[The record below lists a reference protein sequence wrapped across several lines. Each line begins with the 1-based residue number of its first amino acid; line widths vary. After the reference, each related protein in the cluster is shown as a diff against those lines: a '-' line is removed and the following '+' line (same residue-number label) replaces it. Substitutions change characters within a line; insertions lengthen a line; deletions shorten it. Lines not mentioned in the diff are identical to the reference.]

1 MARMKSKINFTEG
14 PVFFKIL
21 QFVLP
26 IVATNLLQAFYN
38 AADMIIVS
46 LSHEENAVGAI
57 GTTGAFINLIVNIFI
72 GFSVGANVV
81 VAREIG
87 AKNRERIQKAVHTS
101 LTMAAIFGIF
111 GMVIGLLAAKPVMQ
125 LMGNTGSLLT
135 LAVRYT
141 FIYFL
146 GVPFLA
152 MTNYLIAIFR
162 AKGDSRTPLVV
173 LMAAGLLNVGLNLV
187 FVLVLGLSVE
197 GVAIA
202 TAASNLASAIVLLI
216 KLQKDQD
223 DTRFFWKHLGM
234 DRQAFRD
241 IAVNGLPAGIQ
252 GALFSLSNM
261 SIQSSIVQVN
271 NSICPNTS
279 YAPVVDGNAAATNL
293 ESFVYVAMNA
303 VYQGAI
309 TFTSQNIGADKPRR
323 VYRILYSA
331 LGIVV
336 TVGML
341 ASGLVYLLREP
352 LLGLYGVEQGIAGSL
367 QRLAFETAQ
376 TRFRYICLTYFL
388 CGIMDVSNGVLRGL
402 GKSFTSMIISLV
414 GACLLR
420 LVWIWV
426 LFPLNP
432 TLDMIYV
439 SYPISWVLTFG
450 VALTVILSSL
460 RKLLRRQSASVTAR

>member
-1 MARMKSKINFTEG
+1 MARLQSKTNFTEG

-21 QFVLP
+21 LFILP
-26 IVATNLLQAFYN
+26 IVVTNLLQAFYN
-38 AADMIIVS
+38 AADMMIVS
-46 LSHEENAVGAI
+46 MSHEENAVGAI

-87 AKNRERIQKAVHTS
+87 AKNKERIQKAVHTS
-101 LTMAAIFGIF
+101 LTMAVIFGIL
-111 GMVIGLLAAKPVMQ
+111 GMFIGLLATKPVME

-135 LAVRYT
+135 LAIRYT
-141 FIYFL
+141 YIYFL

-173 LMAAGLLNVGLNLV
+173 LMAAGILNVGLNLV
-187 FVLVLGLSVE
+187 FVLVLGMSVE

-202 TAASNLASAIVLLI
+202 TAVSNLASAVVLLM
-216 KLQKDQD
+216 KLHKDDD
-223 DTRFFWKHLGM
+223 DTRFSWKQIGV

-241 IAVNGLPAGIQ
+241 ITVNGLPAGIQ

-261 SIQSSIVQVN
+261 SIQSSVVQVN
-271 NSICPNTS
+271 NALCPNTS
-279 YAPVVDGNAAATNL
+279 YAPVVDGNAAAANL
-293 ESFVYVAMNA
+293 EGFIYVAMNA

-309 TFTSQNIGADKPRR
+309 TFTSQNIGANKPRR
-323 VYRILYSA
+323 VYPILFSS

-336 TVGML
+336 TIGML
-341 ASGLVYLLREP
+341 ASGAVYLLRQP
-352 LLGLYGVEQGIAGSL
+352 LLGLYGVELGQEGSL
-367 QRLAFETAQ
+367 QRLAFETALI
-376 TRFRYICLTYFL
+376 RFRYICLTYFL
-388 CGIMDVSNGVLRGL
+388 CGIMDVSNGTLRGL
-402 GKSFTSMIISLV
+402 GKSFTSMVISLV

-420 LVWIWV
+420 LVWLWV
-426 LFPLNP
+426 AFPLNP

-450 VALTVILSSL
+450 VAFVVILVSI
-460 RKLLRRQSASVTAR
+460 RKLLRKQTEPFTA